1 MLQVDRPGST
11 VGGWRSG
18 GQKTAK
24 IGRNDPCPC
33 GSGKKYK
40 ACCAG
45 KTARRD
51 TLLSKGMVA
60 FLGALLVVGIVA
72 IAALFY
78 SSDRSTEATRVWP
91 SEHGHWH
98 EASGLRTP

>member
-1 MLQVDRPGST
+1 MLEVDRPRPT
-11 VGGWRSG
+11 VRRWMSG

-60 FLGALLVVGIVA
+60 LLGALLVVGIVA
-72 IAALFY
+72 IAALF
-78 SSDRSTEATRVWP
+78 SPSDRRTEATRVWS

-98 EASGLRTP
+98 DASGQRAP

>member
-1 MLQVDRPGST
+1 MLELDRPHPT
-11 VGGWRSG
+11 VGGWWSG

-60 FLGALLVVGIVA
+60 LLSALLIVGIVA
-72 IAALFY
+72 IAALF
-78 SSDRSTEATRVWP
+78 SASDRRTEATRVWS

-98 EASGLRTP
+98 DGSGLRAP

>member
-1 MLQVDRPGST
+1 MLEVDRPRPA

-18 GQKTAK
+18 GQKTPK

-40 ACCAG
+40 TCCAG

-60 FLGALLVVGIVA
+60 LLGALLVAGIVA
-72 IAALFY
+72 IAASFY
-78 SSDRSTEATRVWP
+78 SSDRSTETTRVWS

-98 EASGLRTP
+98 DASGERAP